1 MKDLAIVAYAQGKAT
16 AGNVTK
22 EAILFP
28 TQTNMAKEKT
38 INP

>member
-1 MKDLAIVAYAQGKAT
+1 LVIATFAQGKAT
-16 AGNVTK
+16 AENVTE